1 MEPFKQNEFGKRV
14 AVDFLLS
21 GTGSSMFIIY
31 YLVAS
36 IMHSTLNIIMLL
48 TGPAFILVG
57 LFILL
62 SELGKPS
69 NFWRSMINYRTSW
82 MSRGA
87 IFNIVY
93 VTIGLGILLA
103 HEVGLNY
110 LLPWISVAGFVCALL
125 VLVYPAMLLHAVK
138 DIPVWN
144 SSSTIAITLLFAIA
158 GGGAATLA
166 MSTAIQYSMISEIL
180 RILLML
186 EVFLALSVMF
196 YAIVLRK
203 LSRVKKAAAASF
215 KMMQHNGGLYSSL
228 IFGTVVPVALYLL
241 AIFFSGTA
249 KELAALIGS
258 IFSLY
263 GTYAFRLML
272 LNAGYHEPLIT
283 EKNIGAKGLLI

>member
-36 IMHSTLNIIMLL
+36 IMRLTLNIIMLL
-48 TGPAFILVG
+48 TGPALILVG
-57 LFILL
+57 LFILF
-62 SELGKPS
+62 SELGRPS
-69 NFWRSMINYRTSW
+69 NFWRSIINYRTSW

-93 VTIGLGILLA
+93 VTIGLAILLA

-110 LLPWISVAGFVCALL
+110 LLPWINVAGLICALL

-144 SSSTIAITLLFAIA
+144 SSSTIAITLLFAIT

-166 MSTAIQYSMISEIL
+166 MSATIQYSMISEIL
-180 RILLML
+180 RILLAL

-196 YAIVLRK
+196 FVIVLRE
-203 LSRVKKAAAASF
+203 LSRVKKAAAVSF
-215 KMMQHNGGLYSSL
+215 KMMQHKGGLYSSL
-228 IFGTVVPVALYLL
+228 IFGTVVPVVLYLM
-241 AIFFSGTA
+241 AIFFSDTIQ
-249 KELAALIGS
+249 ELAALIGS
-258 IFSLY
+258 IFTLY

-272 LNAGYHEPLIT
+272 LNTGYHEPLVS
-283 EKNIGAKGLLI
+283 EKIIGAKGLLI